1 MNDGAERRERLEAAM
16 FNFECWILNDEY
28 RSEAEGWLT
37 ARRWL
42 GPVLRLGGSAGV
54 GKVSRKGRGGR
65 EEKGEPPIEEDG
77 GRCFCCDVH
86 GAAKMGGLARG
97 EGGEGRKAE
106 TGEDQAA
113 VHTGIDRRARS
124 ASLSLSVCC
133 RTGLDGSAKRSRQ
146 RPVSVSRTRKT
157 RRPSASW
164 IDSMRGANSLFCKA
178 EFMEK
183 V

>member
-1 MNDGAERRERLEAAM
+1 MNDGAERRR
-16 FNFECWILNDEY
+16 
-28 RSEAEGWLT
+28 LT
-37 ARRWL
+37 ARCLVVQQEWRRAHAK
-42 GPVLRLGGSAGV
+42 GAEDAEG
-54 GKVSRKGRGGR
+54 KGRPR
-65 EEKGEPPIEEDG
+65 IEEDW
-77 GRCFCCDVH
+77 GRCFAGCGPQPPKVG
-86 GAAKMGGLARG
+86 GASAVGG
-97 EGGEGRKAE
+97 GRRAESGDRKPE

-133 RTGLDGSAKRSRQ
+133 RTGLDGSANRSRQ

-164 IDSMRGANSLFCKA
+164 IDSMRGVNSLFCKA

>member
-1 MNDGAERRERLEAAM
+1 MGERSGGLAYSPE
-16 FNFECWILNDEY
+16 F
-28 RSEAEGWLT
+28 S
-37 ARRWL
+37 
-42 GPVLRLGGSAGV
+42 GSAGV
-54 GKVSRKGRGGR
+54 GKGSRKGRGGR

-77 GRCFCCDVH
+77 GRCFCCDVTRRSKGG
-86 GAAKMGGLARG
+86 GASAVGG
-97 EGGEGRKAE
+97 GRRAESGDRKPE

-133 RTGLDGSAKRSRQ
+133 RTGLDGSANRSRQ

-164 IDSMRGANSLFCKA
+164 IDSMRGVNSLFCKA